1 MLINAGV
8 VLLADQVAKLVTRQ
22 NDGFAVRRLA
32 HLHRGL
38 TPLGVGKPY
47 FAPVGTNAEWRG
59 PTGLLEHL
67 FL

>member
-1 MLINAGV
+1 MLVDAGV
-8 VLLADQVAKLVTRQ
+8 VLLAGQVAKLVTRE
-22 NDGFAVRRLA
+22 DDSFAVRRLA

-38 TPLGVGKPY
+38 TPLGVGKPC
-47 FAPVGTNAEWRG
+47 FAPVGTNAKWRD